1 MDISALFQS
10 NYLKASDL
18 QGQAR
23 RVIIESCLPEQI
35 GQAQEIKPVLKFRGV
50 PRGLVLNKTNAQL
63 LAASF
68 GTETDRW
75 IGQAVELY
83 PENVIFQGRVTAG
96 IRVRA
101 ALVAQT
107 PAPATAT
114 AADPFANA
122 APVSAPAAP
131 VPPAPTVQA
140 TPTASVP
147 QPEQPAASV
156 TTGPGTTPTAEPT
169 AAQGPQP
176 EQAALPLGD
185 GIDW

>member
-23 RVIIESCLPEQI
+23 RVIIESCTPETL
-35 GQAQEIKPVLKFRGV
+35 GQANEIKPVLRFRGV

-83 PENVIFQGRVTAG
+83 PENVIYQGRVTAG

-122 APVSAPAAP
+122 APVPTPAAP
-131 VPPAPTVQA
+131 VQA
-140 TPTASVP
+140 TPTVSVP
-147 QPEQPAASV
+147 QPEQPAASGAV
-156 TTGPGTTPTAEPT
+156 PTAEPP

-176 EQAALPLGD
+176 GQGNLPLDD
-185 GIDW
+185 GSDLAW